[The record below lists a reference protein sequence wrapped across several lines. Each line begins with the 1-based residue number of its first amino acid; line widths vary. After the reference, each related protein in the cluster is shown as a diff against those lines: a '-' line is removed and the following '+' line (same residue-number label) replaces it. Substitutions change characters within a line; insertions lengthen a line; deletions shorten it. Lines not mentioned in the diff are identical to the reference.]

1 MALYVARRPPLVTNQ
16 VFSVSVSDTLS
27 SESVGDSFNR
37 TVPAGT
43 TWGTAT
49 VDGAYTAY
57 SFNPGGNIYSVTPGF
72 GQLVAPNGSGN
83 QLFQTLAGSFTDT
96 DATIQVT
103 WDKTPSANYA
113 AASLGIRTDSGGNGY
128 WLTLFALSSGGVA
141 MQLYSAG
148 ITTAGIPSETFPS
161 VTGGLGDTFTLRV
174 TATGTTITGKAW
186 RTSDGESTA
195 TVQTAT
201 NSAHASGMVGVGATD
216 AGTISNTPITVS
228 YSNFVSRTPGLV
240 NSDLVA
246 RGIHPTQPTDVGATI
261 TESLTR
267 VVTRAVA
274 DTGRSGADT
283 TATRRARPV
292 TDTLTFTDSA
302 AVTHTYTRTAAD
314 TGVTNTDT
322 TAITKLRTL
331 TASDTGVATTTST
344 ITRGVT
350 HAASDTLTFTDTVV
364 GAHSYTRS
372 ASDTGV
378 AISDSTAVTRLRSL
392 AATDTG
398 VTITEAFK
406 RVVTHS
412 VADTGATQTD
422 SVARTS
428 FRTVSDTG
436 ATITSSIGVAPARGV
451 ADTGVSLSEAIA
463 RAINRGVASTGATI
477 TDTVARLQTRG
488 VTDTLTL
495 SDTPTRVF
503 TAARSTSDSGVTVS
517 ESIQRAVSRA
527 TSDTGATIT
536 SNVTRVKGPVVGVTD
551 TLTITDSTTRL
562 FVAGRAA
569 SDAGVTVTSS
579 VSKQV
584 TRSVTETGV
593 AITSSVAVSR
603 AAGRQATDT
612 LVFTDSTTRSLIA
625 TRHPADTGLVLTD
638 SVTGQRGA
646 AYTITDTGLVL
657 TDLVAARR
665 VVAATLTDTGLTLTD
680 SVLVASS
687 IYATAEFTSTQSL
700 VTYTTSLFIPTSAAS
715 EATNRY
721 DSDVLNTG
729 FTSDT
734 STEAEYD
741 TTGVL

>member
-477 TDTVARLQTRG
+477 T
-488 VTDTLTL
+488 
-495 SDTPTRVF
+495 
-503 TAARSTSDSGVTVS
+503 
-517 ESIQRAVSRA
+517 
-527 TSDTGATIT
+527 

-687 IYATAEFTSTQSL
+687 IYATVEFTSTQSL